1 MAVSGLHNTRI
12 PNRINYFVTPGRK
25 RKAGQREPNG
35 DIQRRARLE
44 RREDMTAVVL
54 EARQRVFSVSAKQAK
69 DMPEPTFLGRLIAMG
84 QISQEQYNAATNY
97 QEASLQYDSLHLV
110 RRVAAAGDL
119 DRGGGHD
126 GSDGT
131 DDAYLRR
138 FRYWR
143 DRFLRFERALNETAS
158 QDAHAPAV
166 TRNVVLHG
174 FDMPHF
180 VGSLRIGLNGL
191 ERVT

>member
-1 MAVSGLHNTRI
+1 MA
-12 PNRINYFVTPGRK
+12 GRK